1 MNLYAEISL
10 HQLAKWLPLLLFS
23 LGIPVLGKYKG
34 LTSLRET
41 LAVLAFKMASKQDLN
56 TFSRSKQPL

>member
-10 HQLAKWLPLLLFS
+10 HQLAKWLPLLFS